1 MSSYLPLNHH
11 NIDHIRR
18 QFPALTHGEQTRLF
32 FDGPGGSQQPE
43 NVINAYRNFFINGNS
58 NLGGHFATSTQTHQI
73 VDETREKVATLIE
86 ASSGKEIILG
96 ANMTSLTFSLSRA
109 ISQDWQA
116 GDEIILTDIDHA
128 ANRSPWVIAA
138 KEKGVTVDYLPI
150 QDDRCHL
157 DFSSFMS
164 LLSPKTKLL
173 ALSAASNLTG
183 TYTDLVPFIELAKAN
198 GTLTYI
204 DAVHHLPHQQIDV
217 TQLDADF
224 VAGSAYKFFG
234 PHLGFV
240 YGREEQLETY

>member
-73 VDETREKVATLIE
+73 VDETREKVATLIG
-86 ASSGKEIILG
+86 ASSGKEIIFG

-128 ANRSPWVIAA
+128 ANR
-138 KEKGVTVDYLPI
+138 
-150 QDDRCHL
+150 
-157 DFSSFMS
+157 
-164 LLSPKTKLL
+164 
-173 ALSAASNLTG
+173 
-183 TYTDLVPFIELAKAN
+183 
-198 GTLTYI
+198 
-204 DAVHHLPHQQIDV
+204 
-217 TQLDADF
+217 
-224 VAGSAYKFFG
+224 
-234 PHLGFV
+234 
-240 YGREEQLETY
+240 

>member
-1 MSSYLPLNHH
+1 
-11 NIDHIRR
+11 
-18 QFPALTHGEQTRLF
+18 
-32 FDGPGGSQQPE
+32 
-43 NVINAYRNFFINGNS
+43 
-58 NLGGHFATSTQTHQI
+58 
-73 VDETREKVATLIE
+73 
-86 ASSGKEIILG
+86 
-96 ANMTSLTFSLSRA
+96 
-109 ISQDWQA
+109 
-116 GDEIILTDIDHA
+116 
-128 ANRSPWVIAA
+128 
-138 KEKGVTVDYLPI
+138 
-150 QDDRCHL
+150 
-157 DFSSFMS
+157 MS